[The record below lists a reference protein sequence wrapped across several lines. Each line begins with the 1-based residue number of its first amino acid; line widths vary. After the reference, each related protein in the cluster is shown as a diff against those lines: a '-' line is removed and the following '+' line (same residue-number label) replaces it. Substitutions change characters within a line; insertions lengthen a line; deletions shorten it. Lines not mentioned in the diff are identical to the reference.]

1 MGDDKFDGLYMTVA
15 QQAGGIDPL
24 FDSFFGFLRRKTD
37 FFTGAG
43 DGSKAEATMTAAFAK
58 HGKLFAAENAEKEAR
73 EAKRRADEEAR
84 KKRVAEEKAK
94 QAAASAPP
102 QRFEDVADE
111 AVKSEPSAAPAAA
124 ADDGAPAADEESKGA
139 KPILNGGITDKYRW
153 TQTLSDVTVFVPVPE
168 GTRAKQ
174 LAVCIEQRSLRVGFK
189 GQPPIVD
196 GELHAKVKADDC
208 LWTVEDNRE
217 VSLTLQKVNGMEW
230 WKCVLVGD
238 PEIDTQKVEPE
249 NSNLSDLDGETRQT
263 VEKMMYDQRQ
273 KQLGLPTSEEQ
284 KKQDMLAKFM
294 AQHPEMD
301 FSNAKIC

>member
-139 KPILNGGITDKYRW
+139 STQLARATPRAHVLAASTCPGCRHRATARLRLATPARGGPRLPS
-153 TQTLSDVTVFVPVPE
+153 QPARGAPPLSARPGRRADPQRRDHGQVPVDADAE
-168 GTRAKQ
+168 RCHGLCARARGHARQ
-174 LAVCIEQRSLRVGFK
+174 AARRLHRAAVVAC
-189 GQPPIVD
+189 
-196 GELHAKVKADDC
+196 
-208 LWTVEDNRE
+208 W
-217 VSLTLQKVNGMEW
+217 LQGAAAH
-230 WKCVLVGD
+230 
-238 PEIDTQKVEPE
+238 
-249 NSNLSDLDGETRQT
+249 R
-263 VEKMMYDQRQ
+263 
-273 KQLGLPTSEEQ
+273 
-284 KKQDMLAKFM
+284 
-294 AQHPEMD
+294 
-301 FSNAKIC
+301 